1 MYTQVRFLIGHV
13 LLVVVSGLCLL
24 GSCSGGGIP
33 GGGPTAGGK
42 NSTLNLG
49 DGGVLTTMAGQTV
62 SRSCLTQVLEQAPKD
77 KPALAILTL
86 RPSDIVITGTKLEI
100 IKRSQTIPVNGSG
113 KIAFYVA
120 PASATDTQ
128 REVDDTLLGEYDLS
142 ITNNE
147 VSVAQSAQEVSP
159 SALDTLLN
167 NTVRVTTEITAN
179 FDADVRINQVNVNF
193 GHSASSLPPSDTEK
207 MTPEEQEAEIDR
219 FFESM
224 PSTPTPPPSS
234 PMKGCWEIKFVP
246 LRTSDG
252 SPVPNEPNF
261 AVYEINDLGGLNR
274 VWNQSS
280 DLQNGSS
287 LHEFYRFGLLQ
298 NDPAFIEQTTE
309 NEDGAMSG
317 KVRRIE
323 TNVNFDQE
331 NEELSMTWAL
341 EREARVEPTFG
352 EAYTIERADM
362 ISLDGGTF
370 NNPLGEPDAF
380 MVIYQTVQ
388 QMVTISS
395 NGTRDVRF
403 RKIVGVA
410 RGFLVDCP
418 DESDPNVYSQ
428 EEQVIEGDDST
439 DVESDDWYLLSQ
451 LAGCWEIELVGPGQQ
466 LDGQKII
473 IQIDANGILD
483 RRWHYVWCNG
493 ATRWAEEL
501 RFSTPNTAAFE
512 ASYSSYEQDIRS
524 DPLTGHYTID
534 TQINGYGTSPDYL
547 QEGPGGVY
555 PSCTIVTDKT
565 YSYSETF
572 SDVGFET
579 PEHDRIVGNASVI
592 MIMSDGN
599 PPSIEFNGYMTGTKV
614 SCPPPNSITQEEQ
627 MDQCCGFR

>member
-1 MYTQVRFLIGHV
+1 MYAQARFLVGHV
-13 LLVVVSGLCLL
+13 LLIIVSGLCLL
-24 GSCSGGGIP
+24 GSCSGSGIS
-33 GGGPTAGGK
+33 GGPTAGGK
-42 NSTLNLG
+42 SSALNLG
-49 DGGVLTTMAGQTV
+49 GDGAITTIAGQTV
-62 SRSCLTQVLEQAPKD
+62 SRSCLVQVFQQAPKD
-77 KPALAILTL
+77 QPPLAILTL
-86 RPSDIVITGTKLEI
+86 RPSDIVIAGPNLEI
-100 IKRSQTIPVNGSG
+100 IKRSQTTAVNGSAR
-113 KIAFYVA
+113 IAFYVA

-128 REVDDTLLGEYDLS
+128 REFDDTLLGEYNLS
-142 ITNNE
+142 VINNE
-147 VSVAQSAQEVSP
+147 VSIAQSAQEVP
-159 SALDTLLN
+159 PPALDALMN

-179 FDADVRINQVNVNF
+179 FDANVQINQVNVNF

-207 MTPEEQEAEIDR
+207 MTPEEQEAEIDQ
-219 FFESM
+219 FFESI

-252 SPVPNEPNF
+252 SPVPDEPNF

-323 TNVNFDQE
+323 TNVNFNQE

-362 ISLDGGTF
+362 ISLDGDTF

-380 MVIYQTVQ
+380 MVTYKTVQ
-388 QMVTISS
+388 QTVTISS
-395 NGTRDVRF
+395 NGTRNVRF

-410 RGFLVDCP
+410 RGFLVVCP
-418 DESDPNVYSQ
+418 DQSDRNVYSQ

-439 DVESDDWYLLSQ
+439 DVEPDDGYLLSD
-451 LAGCWEIELVGPGQQ
+451 LAGCWEIELIGPGQQ

-473 IQIDANGILD
+473 IQIDAHGILA
-483 RRWHYVWCNG
+483 RRWRYAWCNG

-512 ASYSSYEQDIRS
+512 ASYASYEQDIRS
-524 DPLTGHYTID
+524 DPLTGHYTIN
-534 TQINGYGTSPDYL
+534 TQINGYGTSPDYS

-565 YSYSETF
+565 FSYSETF

-592 MIMSDGN
+592 MSMPDGN
-599 PPSIEFNGYMTGTKV
+599 TTTIEFNGYMTGTKV